1 MHHER
6 EKTVLKVS
14 IVCKLVGKMKGVHLC
29 IGDSKDGLYFHKYMT
44 EQSKET
50 TVDFPKG
57 GGSYKIGIV
66 KEGVIG
72 FDEFYMLEK
81 ETLTRFDIN
90 QPETKP
96 AR

>member
-6 EKTVLKVS
+6 DKTVLKVA
-14 IVCKLVGKMKGVHLC
+14 IVGKLVGKMKGVYLC
-29 IGDSKDGLYFHKYMT
+29 IGDARDGLYFHKFIS

-50 TVDFPKG
+50 IVDFPKG

-72 FDEFYMLEK
+72 FDEFYTLEK
-81 ETLTRFDIN
+81 ETLVRSNID
-90 QPETKP
+90 QP
-96 AR
+96 